1 MMRCFSIFLIF
12 LFSLSSFA
20 SEHSVK
26 FKKEFFQILSY
37 SSIRP
42 NEFAF
47 KSNELIIKVDNSASP
62 LIYPLKEAKKYKE
75 LLFKANLK
83 GKVSYQKWQGEKGND
98 DFSLRVGVVYEGDKT
113 LNFFQKAIAAN
124 WIVTLFELAPEG
136 TGVSQINFYNTFQD
150 KKLRETKRKH
160 PLSDLLIENFVADI
174 SKSDS
179 VDVKVPLNPSKKI
192 LALWISSDGDDTS
205 SKYEVR
211 LSKIIL
217 KD

>member
-1 MMRCFSIFLIF
+1 MFL
-12 LFSLSSFA
+12 
-20 SEHSVK
+20 K
-26 FKKEFFQILSY
+26 FF
-37 SSIRP
+37 R
-42 NEFAF
+42 
-47 KSNELIIKVDNSASP
+47 
-62 LIYPLKEAKKYKE
+62 KE
-75 LLFKANLK
+75 LLFKASLK
-83 GKVSYQKWQGEKGND
+83 GKVNYQKSQGEKGSD

-150 KKLRETKRKH
+150 KKLRDTKREH